1 MTTWWSTYPLSTS
14 STRYVAL
21 KKTVH
26 TLSVAQVH
34 LLTFQRCILEVR
46 LCTTCQFLLL
56 ILVNVGEVMAVQA
69 AMNSVLVITKKGVL
83 PMSVLLCEVAVLKKL
98 FTEKGQ
104 QCFSDTYLE
113 QAAKATLLSTFE
125 VKIWLDHLKAVL
137 DNRRRGAEK
146 AAATRRAKK
155 CSSSTSSKALSQSS
169 DSSQSK
175 RLPNKE
181 EQDYYCG
188 QCRELYVEETDEF
201 EMWVAC
207 DMCDSWYHEQVQ
219 WLVIVGW
226 RRFIQGCS
234 SSPVQ

>member
-1 MTTWWSTYPLSTS
+1 MVVNLPTQYIFYLICCFKEDCTLPLCRSGTPSDLPTWYPGGPSLYYLPIPTPDPSKCWGSDGCS
-14 STRYVAL
+14 SCHEFCAGHY
-21 KKTVH
+21 KEG
-26 TLSVAQVH
+26 S
-34 LLTFQRCILEVR
+34 LTDVR
-46 LCTTCQFLLL
+46 T
-56 ILVNVGEVMAVQA
+56 
-69 AMNSVLVITKKGVL
+69 
-83 PMSVLLCEVAVLKKL
+83 LCEVAPPSIVLKKL

-155 CSSSTSSKALSQSS
+155 CSSSTSSKAPSQSS

-175 RLPNKE
+175 RLPNEE

-188 QCRELYVEETDEF
+188 QCRELYVEETDES

-207 DMCDSWYHEQVQ
+207 DMCDSWYHCKCEQ
-219 WLVIVGW
+219 LVNPP
-226 RRFIQGCS
+226 S
-234 SSPVQ
+234 SSEIYICKKCQK